1 MSRTPYETY
10 EMPHGMPDGIPYGI
24 PETGEVAP
32 GDTYRPAYEA
42 RAALPRQSRQV
53 RRDGAGRG
61 LRRRGGR

>member
-1 MSRTPYETY
+1 MPYQIPR
-10 EMPHGMPDGIPYGI
+10 EMPHEIPQEMPYGIPYGI
-24 PETGEVAP
+24 PETGGEVAP

-61 LRRRGGR
+61 LRRR